1 MEDKRSVTITCLL
14 SIVGSILGLLGVCFA
29 VALLRGCKSLDDGD
43 DDDDGPT
50 LTTDGGS
57 TSSCCTIAGVT
68 AGAAVPSTTS
78 TRSRPYDHLRLSDDE
93 IRARVRWL
101 FPGRAVEMLRHYR
114 GQRNRGQQQLFDA
127 MDHSMKKLS
136 IQVGL
141 EQWFKL
147 TKPENAVEL
156 CVALGLNER
165 VVRGRY
171 NAVGNLQR
179 ELGLP
184 DKTPSLVSIRHLVRR
199 IPLDIPYGSEEDGDF
214 DGIIRDKF
222 RGISWLSYLG
232 VKVNKNNVANVVKNL
247 ERILKER
254 NWHTCLMHGTTA
266 TGIVGIMDFH
276 GTMNPSVGRHDFGD
290 GVYCFKGDIR
300 KPLSFAISRTWPL
313 LTEDGRFSKHNPCV
327 VVFTKPVQFNRREK
341 KNQIHNVNETR
352 PFNDSMLRDNYMLS
366 EEEFKEFI
374 EKRKSWKKA
383 DTNWKEFV
391 KVSRCFCK
399 VPAGKRIF
407 KGYLHDSNSVE
418 ETNNCREPRIDRDG
432 WIQHC
437 YRDHQDLGDERLFI
451 ELDVDWNEWIDDVPA
466 GASEEIRNE
475 MCEKGKEDLEKR
487 VTGTSL
493 KGKE

>member
-14 SIVGSILGLLGVCFA
+14 SIVGSILGLLGVCCFA
-29 VALLRGCKSLDDGD
+29 VALLRGCKSLEDGEE

-57 TSSCCTIAGVT
+57 TSSCCTIAGAT
-68 AGAAVPSTTS
+68 AVAVPSTS

-93 IRARVRWL
+93 IRERVRWL
-101 FPGRAVEMLRHYR
+101 FPGRAVEMLRYYR
-114 GQRNRGQQQLFDA
+114 GQRYRGQQQLEDA
-127 MDHSMKKLS
+127 MNHIIKELS
-136 IQVGL
+136 ILVGL

-199 IPLDIPYGSEEDGDF
+199 VPLNNPYGSEEDGDF
-214 DGIIRDKF
+214 DGTIRDKF
-222 RGISWLSYLG
+222 RGNSWLSYLG

-247 ERILKER
+247 EGILKER
-254 NWHTCLMHGTTA
+254 NWHTCLMHGTAA
-266 TGIVGIMDFH
+266 TNIVGIAELCGKMI
-276 GTMNPSVGRHDFGD
+276 PSGGRHDFGF

-313 LTEDGRFSKHNPCV
+313 LTEDGRFSKNNPCV

-352 PFNDSMLRDNYMLS
+352 PFNDSMLQGK
-366 EEEFKEFI
+366 FKEFN
-374 EKRKSWKKA
+374 EKKKSWKKA

-391 KVSRCFCK
+391 KVARCFLE

-407 KGYLHDSNSVE
+407 KGYLHDSDSVE

-475 MCEKGKEDLEKR
+475 ICERGKEDLEKR